1 MRMSENNG
9 STPTVAE
16 KRARMRQLIESDRL
30 TLMPGVYDGFSL
42 RLVEQAGY
50 ESALI
55 TGSGISES
63 RLGLPDVG
71 VMGPDLNIQAT
82 EALCSRASI
91 PLLADGDTG
100 YGNAVNVHF
109 VVRAFERA
117 GAAGVMFE
125 DQVWPKRCGHLA
137 GKQVIDAADMVAKI
151 RAAVDARES
160 SDFLIKARTDAAG
173 VIGIEEAIRRSRMY
187 ADAGADLIFADALL
201 SIADIERFVSEI
213 PAPVAINMGFG
224 IRSRP
229 TTPLV
234 SPQVLQELGV
244 AVVEYPRM
252 LTAAAVQGML
262 HALAA
267 FAEAQNQREPLER
280 PDLLVSFDEL
290 CNLMGLPEIHA
301 LEQRYLSPDLLA
313 EKYGAPAAT
322 PA

>member
-1 MRMSENNG
+1 MNESEE
-9 STPTVAE
+9 TRVTVAE
-16 KRARMRQLIESDRL
+16 KRARMRQLIESDQIA
-30 TLMPGVYDGFSL
+30 LMPGVYDGFSL

-55 TGSGISES
+55 TGSGVSES
-63 RLGLPDVG
+63 RLGVPDVG

-125 DQVWPKRCGHLA
+125 DQVWPKRCGHPA
-137 GKQVIDAADMVAKI
+137 GKQVIDAAEMVAKI

-160 SDFLIKARTDAAG
+160 ADFLIKARTDAAG
-173 VIGIEEAIRRSRMY
+173 VIGIDEAIRRAHMY
-187 ADAGADLIFADALL
+187 AEAGADLIFADALL
-201 SIADIERFVSEI
+201 STGDIERFVSEVS
-213 PAPVAINMGFG
+213 APVAINMGFG

-234 SPQVLQELGV
+234 SPSVLEEIGV

-262 HALAA
+262 HALGA
-267 FAEAQNQREPLER
+267 FAEARDQREPLER

-301 LEQRYLSPDLLA
+301 LEQRYLSAEQLA
-313 EKYGAPAAT
+313 SKYGAPTAT